1 MIENKIKIKV
11 ANNVKNVAVKVATH
25 YVNVAC
31 PFFTYQPK
39 VSKEVKKFYNIINE
53 IIVYMELDNAY
64 I

>member
-1 MIENKIKIKV
+1 MIENKIKMKI

-39 VSKEVKKFYNIINE
+39 VSKEVKKLRKF
-53 IIVYMELDNAY
+53 
-64 I
+64 